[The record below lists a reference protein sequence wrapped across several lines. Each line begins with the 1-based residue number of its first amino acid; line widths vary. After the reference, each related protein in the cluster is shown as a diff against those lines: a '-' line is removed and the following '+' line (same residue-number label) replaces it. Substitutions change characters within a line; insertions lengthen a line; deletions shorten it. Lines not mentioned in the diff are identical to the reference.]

1 MCHLSVQRQSP
12 TSSAEKKIAFWS
24 FSNCFHLFPVFHNFS
39 LLFLRFSSFSHCLH
53 FFPIF
58 YHFSLFFCL
67 FFIIFSLFSFVF
79 SIFYNFSL
87 FLIVF
92 IFSFFFHFSSSSHCF
107 YSLFLC
113 ASFFL
118 LWKGKEIERKT
129 IDKGNP
135 VIFIVLR
142 GHVPS

>member
-12 TSSAEKKIAFWS
+12 TSSAEKKKIVFSS

-39 LLFLRFSSFSHCLH
+39 LLFLRFSSFSHCVH

-58 YHFSLFFCL
+58 HHFSLFFSL

-79 SIFYNFSL
+79 SIFHNFSL

-92 IFSFFFHFSSSSHCF
+92 IFSIFFIFHLLLIVFILCFSVLH
-107 YSLFLC
+107 
-113 ASFFL
+113 FFSYE
-118 LWKGKEIERKT
+118 KERKT
-129 IDKGNP
+129 KGK
-135 VIFIVLR
+135 L
-142 GHVPS
+142 